1 MVCQGVVNYVIRSHE
16 SLVLHDASQSGNFI
30 NDPYVIQRCPKS
42 ILCSPLLNQGSLVGL
57 IYLENNLTNG
67 AFTSERVQLLDMI
80 MTQAAISLE
89 NARLYS
95 DLQTLNADLED
106 RVKQRTAQLQQAQQD
121 FIAQAYRAGMADIA
135 ASVLHNVGNVLN
147 SVTTSATMIGNTV
160 NNSQLAKLTQA
171 NHMVRQ
177 HADHR
182 DTFVKEEDK
191 AAKLLRYYWLVAEQ
205 LQEEQS
211 EVLSNVELLQDK
223 IQLINEII
231 VAQQSYAQ
239 GGTLEENLV
248 LEDVVELALT
258 LQGTSA
264 ERHDV
269 TIERDFS
276 PIAPVRAQKTKL
288 VHVVVNLVKNAIEAM
303 KGVAYDRKR
312 LILSIETGP
321 DAAYLRVQDQGYGIA
336 PHMIEAIFTHGTS
349 TKPDGHGFGLH
360 SSANYMT
367 EMGGRLWAESAGE
380 DQGATFVAM
389 LPYGH

>member
-1 MVCQGVVNYVIRSHE
+1 M
-16 SLVLHDASQSGNFI
+16 
-30 NDPYVIQRCPKS
+30 
-42 ILCSPLLNQGSLVGL
+42 
-57 IYLENNLTNG
+57 
-67 AFTSERVQLLDMI
+67 
-80 MTQAAISLE
+80 
-89 NARLYS
+89 
-95 DLQTLNADLED
+95 
-106 RVKQRTAQLQQAQQD
+106 
-121 FIAQAYRAGMADIA
+121 
-135 ASVLHNVGNVLN
+135 
-147 SVTTSATMIGNTV
+147 
-160 NNSQLAKLTQA
+160 
-171 NHMVRQ
+171 
-177 HADHR
+177 
-182 DTFVKEEDK
+182 
-191 AAKLLRYYWLVAEQ
+191 
-205 LQEEQS
+205 
-211 EVLSNVELLQDK
+211 
-223 IQLINEII
+223 
-231 VAQQSYAQ
+231 
-239 GGTLEENLV
+239 
-248 LEDVVELALT
+248 ELALT